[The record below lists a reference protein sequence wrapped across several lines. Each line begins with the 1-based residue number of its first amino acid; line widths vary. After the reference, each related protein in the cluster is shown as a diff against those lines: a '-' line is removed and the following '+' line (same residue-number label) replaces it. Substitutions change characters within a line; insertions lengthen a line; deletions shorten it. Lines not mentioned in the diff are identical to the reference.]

1 MKRFLLLISLML
13 VMTGMIAQDVYTV
26 GQYTPSGQSQTHAAV
41 YKNGTLLHNSAYVGT
56 SDNTSTA
63 VIVSPS
69 SMSDVFWTHCTEHPY
84 GDVYKNSSLFL
95 NNANGYI
102 HDMYWGGYSQE
113 NICSAGYRMSDG
125 KKYAAVWKGNNS
137 SPIYSPGFANGYESE
152 AFGVISVRDYG
163 SEYFV
168 YYCGYEQATEGGGS
182 PRATVWKNSSVLYTL
197 SVFNSCAYDI
207 ACYNDYIYT
216 VGTEIINGAK
226 TLKVWRNNSVLYTLV
241 DSNAAERAK
250 IYIEAGDIYVVS
262 YGGSSPDIVW
272 KNGQQLYTTG
282 SYFYSVAVN
291 SNGVYCAG
299 KANSTGTVWKDGQV
313 LYTITGS
320 KVLND
325 ICLGPEVSD
334 GEIHSL
340 PFNESF
346 ETGSTEWAN
355 WTKIDI
361 DNTNVGYASY
371 WDRCGERMIDAAS
384 GDYCAAH
391 LYGPSGSSQRGW
403 LISPRLYLQPGRD
416 YTTLQFKSYE
426 GSTGTTSM
434 KVMVSTSSNI
444 GNTSNYSEVYS
455 ITNQSADWKT
465 ISVDLSAYQGEAV
478 YIAFKY
484 EGMYAKNWY
493 IDDVS
498 VTEGWE
504 VPSAYNVPYTMSF
517 DQNNHQEPG
526 YCWYIIDND
535 HSGEVKNWK
544 WSSSENCAYHP
555 WGQQNMPQEGWM
567 FSPSVTLPSGHN
579 YQLSFLTKN
588 TSSGAGMNSSVW
600 IALDEN
606 GTPDPAHYTT
616 KLWEESTASSWH
628 SVNID
633 LTEYAGHEVRIAF
646 KYEGTYAH
654 AWYVDDFAIEQNTIQ
669 YNINVVAN
677 NASWG
682 TVTGGGTYDQGADVT
697 ITAEPN
703 SGYDFLKWTKDG
715 AEVSTNA
722 TYSFTATENAT
733 YTAVF
738 GEQSVTYYTIT
749 TAASPA
755 DAGTVEGGGTYE
767 DGATVILAASANP
780 GWQFVQWTDGNA
792 DNPRNITVTGDATYT
807 AQFSQINYVINVD
820 AVPYEGGSVTGGGT
834 YHYGDAVTLTATP
847 NEGYDFLQ
855 WDNGE
860 TALTRTVIV
869 DGDANYAA
877 YFAEH
882 GTNTYE
888 IAVFTNDPELGTVS
902 GGGVYPEGTVI
913 TISATP
919 IGYASFVRWD
929 DGDTNATR
937 TITVTA
943 DASYTAIFEMGALY
957 TITVESLNPTMGSVA
972 GGGEFPAGAEIMI
985 QATPFGGY
993 HFDGWDDN
1001 VYENPRMVT
1010 VTGNATY
1017 KARFSE
1023 QQQETYHITVLCNDP
1038 NAGTVYGT
1046 GDYPA
1051 GATATIVAV
1060 PNSGYRFKEW
1070 NDGVKDQYRTIT
1082 VTANATYFATFE
1094 GDGVDEYGIQT
1105 ISLYPNPANDVIR
1118 LEGIGENTEVR
1129 IYNAIGAL
1137 VKAVNVSDDEEIFV
1151 SDLKAGL
1158 YIIRSGNTMLK
1169 FTKK

>member
-1 MKRFLLLISLML
+1 MLLITS
-13 VMTGMIAQDVYTV
+13 IKAQDVYT
-26 GQYTPSGQSQTHAAV
+26 SGSFKQDNNIMSAAV
-41 YKNGTLLHNSAYVGT
+41 YKNNQRLYYINSTGDYEHESPAVVVNKYNNVYWVDNAVTIGSHNYHYGDVFKNGTRYLSNPTSTHTHINDLFIWNNMVFSVGCH
-56 SDNTSTA
+56 DVNGVRTA
-63 VIVSPS
+63 VIWRENEIIPHY
-69 SMSDVFWTHCTEHPY
+69 TL
-84 GDVYKNSSLFL
+84 GDGVN
-95 NNANGYI
+95 
-102 HDMYWGGYSQE
+102 
-113 NICSAGYRMSDG
+113 
-125 KKYAAVWKGNNS
+125 
-137 SPIYSPGFANGYESE
+137 PSE
-152 AFGVISVRDYG
+152 ATCGVASGNAAYIGGTQVTSSGNLGTIWRN
-163 SEYFV
+163 SE
-168 YYCGYEQATEGGGS
+168 
-182 PRATVWKNSSVLYTL
+182 VLYTMGY
-197 SVFNSCAYDI
+197 NTNICDI
-207 ACYNDYIYT
+207 AVYNDNVISLGYAY
-216 VGTEIINGAK
+216 ENGDQK
-226 TLKVWRNNSVLYTLV
+226 LRVWYNSSILYTLNQST
-241 DSNAAERAK
+241 DGRGS
-250 IYIEAGDIYVVS
+250 IYIDGGDIYVASSGDSS
-262 YGGSSPDIVW
+262 YDKIW
-272 KNGQQLYTTG
+272 KNGEEIYSTG
-282 SYFYSVAVN
+282 GFFYGVAAN
-291 SNGVYCAG
+291 SNGVYAAG
-299 KANSTGTVWKDGQV
+299 ATGTNGRVWKNGSIIYSPENSRYLKGIFVTEPECEDSDIHT
-313 LYTITGS
+313 LPYT
-320 KVLND
+320 
-325 ICLGPEVSD
+325 
-334 GEIHSL
+334 
-340 PFNESF
+340 ESF
-346 ETGSTEWAN
+346 ETGSTDWAC
-355 WTKIDI
+355 WTKLDVDE
-361 DNTNVGYASY
+361 DNGPRASY
-371 WDRCGERMIDAAS
+371 WDRCGMRVLEAPT

-391 LYGPSGSSQRGW
+391 MYGPEWSSQRGW

-484 EGMYAKNWY
+484 EGTYAKNWY

-498 VTEGWE
+498 VTEDWV
-504 VPSAYNVPYTMSF
+504 VPSAYNVPYIMSF

-544 WSSSENCAYHP
+544 WNSSENCAYHP

-616 KLWEESTASSWH
+616 KLWEESTTSSWH

-682 TVTGGGTYDQGADVT
+682 TVTGGGTYNHGADVT

-715 AEVSTNA
+715 AEVSTDA

-749 TAASPA
+749 TAASPT

-834 YHYGDAVTLTATP
+834 YHYGDAVTLTASP

-1137 VKAVNVSDDEEIFV
+1137 VKVVNVSDDEEIFV

-1158 YIIRSGNTMLK
+1158 YIVRSGNTMLK

>member
-1 MKRFLLLISLML
+1 MKRFLLLISVML
-13 VMTGMIAQDVYTV
+13 VTASFIKAQDVYYS
-26 GQYTPSGQSQTHAAV
+26 GFYTKNSQKWATV
-41 YKNGTLLHNSAYVGT
+41 YKNNTKLYEKAIGDYDNIST
-56 SDNTSTA
+56 SVA
-63 VIVSPS
+63 VNPS
-69 SMSDVFWTHCTEHPY
+69 NNDVYWTRCNENY
-84 GDVYKNSSLFL
+84 GDVIKNDEVFL
-95 NNANGYI
+95 NNTQNTYI
-102 HDMYWGGYSQE
+102 YNLYWSTYR
-113 NICSAGYRMSDG
+113 NKLYAAGYKKEGDI
-125 KKYAAVWKGNNS
+125 KYAVVWENGTIAPYMAPNFGNGKASVAYDVIIVPEQGN
-137 SPIYSPGFANGYESE
+137 YS
-152 AFGVISVRDYG
+152 
-163 SEYFV
+163 
-168 YYCGYEQATEGGGS
+168 YYCGYANQTTSGT
-182 PRATVWKNSSVLYTL
+182 PRATIWRASEVLYTIPEDNSYALSLDFYDGDVYTAGRVLSGSNYVIKVWKNDTELYTL
-197 SVFNSCAYDI
+197 TNSA
-207 ACYNDYIYT
+207 
-216 VGTEIINGAK
+216 
-226 TLKVWRNNSVLYTLV
+226 
-241 DSNAAERAK
+241 SNADVFK
-250 IYIEAGDIYVVS
+250 IKVDCGDVYVVGWGTTRNQ
-262 YGGSSPDIVW
+262 YVW
-272 KNGQQLYTTG
+272 KNGEVVSDMSSGGATRG
-282 SYFYSVAVN
+282 MDV
-291 SNGVYCAG
+291 
-299 KANSTGTVWKDGQV
+299 NSTGYYAGKTANNGDCTIFKNGTALYSSIANCEGIYDLYVTEKPKDNSIRTLPYSENFEIGETDWTSWT
-313 LYTITGS
+313 TIDVDNDNAYSLSFWHRAGS
-320 KVLND
+320 RD
-325 ICLGPEVSD
+325 CSSP
-334 GEIHSL
+334 
-340 PFNESF
+340 
-346 ETGSTEWAN
+346 
-355 WTKIDI
+355 
-361 DNTNVGYASY
+361 
-371 WDRCGERMIDAAS
+371 
-384 GDYCAAH
+384 GDYCARHRGKSNA
-391 LYGPSGSSQRGW
+391 QEGW
-403 LISPRLYLQPGRD
+403 LISPRLFLQPGRD
-416 YTTLQFKSYE
+416 ATTLEFKSWS
-426 GSTGTTSM
+426 GSNTVKSVLVSTGSNPTA
-434 KVMVSTSSNI
+434 TSSYTEVW
-444 GNTSNYSEVYS
+444 TSSDTQQNW
-455 ITNQSADWKT
+455 TD
-465 ISVDLSAYQGEAV
+465 ISVNLSAYQGQNI

-484 EGMYAKNWY
+484 SCTDGNTWL
-493 IDDVS
+493 IDNVS
-498 VTEGWE
+498 VTEDWV
-504 VPSAYNVPYTMSF
+504 VPSAYNVPYIMSF
-517 DQNNHQEPG
+517 DQNDHQEPG

-544 WSSSENCAYHP
+544 WNSSENCAYHP

-588 TSSGAGMNSSVW
+588 NSSGAGMNSSVW

-715 AEVSTNA
+715 TEVSTDA
-722 TYSFTATENAT
+722 TYSFTATEDAT

-807 AQFSQINYVINVD
+807 AQFTQINYVINVD

-869 DGDANYAA
+869 DGDANYTA
-877 YFAEH
+877 YFAEQ

-1051 GATATIVAV
+1051 GATATLVAV

-1070 NDGVKDQYRTIT
+1070 NDGVTDQYRTIT

-1094 GDGVDEYGIQT
+1094 GDGIDENGMQT

-1137 VKAVNVSDDEEIFV
+1137 VKVVNVSDDEEIFV

-1158 YIIRSGNTMLK
+1158 YIVRSGNTMLK